1 MIMQINSDILEQNHQ
16 PIVEDEEDHKLQ
28 ELEHEIECPRC
39 HDIMTLSAEFDTLCY
54 ICEGCDFSL
63 YTIMKDSNNV
73 FHQLNQS

>member
-1 MIMQINSDILEQNHQ
+1 MIMQINSDILDQNHQ
-16 PIVEDEEDHKLQ
+16 TIVENEEDHKLQ

-39 HDIMTLSAEFDTLCY
+39 HDIMTLSAEFDNLYYT
-54 ICEGCDFSL
+54 CEGCDFSL